1 LPVVCTCKARCPR
14 VCMLSMVSVPAAVP
28 VETSFVHLGLEA
40 APRAEVSKS
49 SQKSKDDESWQAPLA
64 PPPPIPPAAD
74 DPPFA
79 PPLAVDPPLAVEP
92 PLLLDPPL
100 AVEPPLLLDPPLAVE
115 PPLLLAP
122 PLAVEPPLLL
132 APPLAVEPPLPEPPV
147 PLLDGELAQAEAKE
161 ITIASDSSRRTPR
174 PKREGTDDKLRV
186 MFRSLRQSV
195 GGHGSNGRCR

>member
-1 LPVVCTCKARCPR
+1 
-14 VCMLSMVSVPAAVP
+14 MLSMVSVPAAVP

-79 PPLAVDPPLAVEP
+79 PPLAV
-92 PLLLDPPL
+92 DPPL

>member
-1 LPVVCTCKARCPR
+1 MPVVCTCKARCPR

-100 AVEPPLLLDPPLAVE
+100 AVEPPLLL
-115 PPLLLAP
+115 
-122 PLAVEPPLLL
+122 